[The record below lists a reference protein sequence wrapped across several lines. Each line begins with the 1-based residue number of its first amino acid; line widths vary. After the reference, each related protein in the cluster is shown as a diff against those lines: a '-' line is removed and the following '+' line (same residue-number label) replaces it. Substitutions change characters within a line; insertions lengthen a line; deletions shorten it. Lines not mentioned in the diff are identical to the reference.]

1 MVLSH
6 TSFFATFIH
15 INATSTQLFP
25 TAICT
30 VSLIYLCSYT
40 AVGVI
45 KYIVIWTKKSKT
57 KKSFW

>member
-6 TSFFATFIH
+6 TYFLPLSSI
-15 INATSTQLFP
+15 STPQVRSYSQLL
-25 TAICT
+25 TCT
-30 VSLIYLCSYT
+30 VSLIYLCPCT